1 LGGTQYGLSP
11 FFIAI
16 FSLLG
21 VSRRRCNFEEGSPRR
36 PGLAGRAG
44 MLWQISAKIREWGGS
59 RSLLAKAASAGA
71 EQAMCSA
78 AQTLSGLHGTIADI
92 VSLVRRLP

>member
-59 RSLLAKAASAGA
+59 RSLLAKAASAGGA
-71 EQAMCSA
+71 GHVLCSTDA
-78 AQTLSGLHGTIADI
+78 FRASRHY
-92 VSLVRRLP
+92 R